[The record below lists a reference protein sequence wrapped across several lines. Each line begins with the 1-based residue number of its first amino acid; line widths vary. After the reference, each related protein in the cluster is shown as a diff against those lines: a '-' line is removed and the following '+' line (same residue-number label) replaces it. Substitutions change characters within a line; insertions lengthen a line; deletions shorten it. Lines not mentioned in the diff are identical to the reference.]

1 MYIITITAP
10 SKESSRKI
18 VIHTQVILKHI
29 KVIDNTNKV
38 TTSITTIF
46 WLRRKL
52 ACSEVGDTLHE
63 LVSTTGT
70 GNLNKLTVLPSVKSV
85 AAIPVQAMFC

>member
-1 MYIITITAP
+1 M
-10 SKESSRKI
+10 
-18 VIHTQVILKHI
+18 
-29 KVIDNTNKV
+29 
-38 TTSITTIF
+38 F

-70 GNLNKLTVLPSVKSV
+70 GKLCIVLPSVKSV
-85 AAIPVQAMFC
+85 AAIPVHAAHDTLYPF